1 MKGLLTIWLF
11 VALSLSFASCKVSSK
26 GKSGKNITIKD
37 GSNLTSVD
45 RVITEELLT
54 SMLRARIIDATK
66 YSISNGFSSDYC
78 FLVDLGIASGKNRFF
93 VYDMKKDAVIFSGL
107 VAHGSCNT
115 HYLDNARF
123 SNKPNSGCTSIGKY
137 KVGAAYKGEFGKSY
151 RLYGLDSTNSN
162 AYKRDIVLHSF
173 GPIPDQEI
181 YPKLLNNSFGCPMV
195 SRSFLE
201 RVSLIIDQSEK
212 PILLW
217 IFQSNPTGST
227 AAN

>member
-1 MKGLLTIWLF
+1 MKGLLTIWLIL
-11 VALSLSFASCKVSSK
+11 ALSLSFTSCKIFSK
-26 GKSGKNITIKD
+26 GKSGQNITIKD
-37 GSNLTSVD
+37 SSNLTSVD

-54 SMLRARIIDATK
+54 SMLRTRLIDASK
-66 YSISNGFSSDYC
+66 YSIANGFSSDYC
-78 FLVDLGIASGKNRFF
+78 FLVDMSISSGKNRFF

-115 HYLDNARF
+115 HYLENARF
-123 SNKPNSGCTSIGKY
+123 SNKANSGCSSIGKY
-137 KVGAAYKGEFGKSY
+137 KVGASYRGEFGKSY

-181 YPKLLNNSFGCPMV
+181 YPRMLNNSFGCPMV

-201 RVSLIIDQSEK
+201 RLSLIIDQSEK

-217 IFQSNPTGST
+217 IFQSTQTGST

>member
-1 MKGLLTIWLF
+1 MKGLLTIWLY
-11 VALSLSFASCKVSSK
+11 VALSLSFTSCKVSSK

-37 GSNLTSVD
+37 SSHLTSVD
-45 RVITEELLT
+45 KVITEELLT
-54 SMLRARIIDATK
+54 SMLRTRIIDATK

-78 FLVDLGIASGKNRFF
+78 FLVDLGISSGKNRFF
-93 VYDMKKDAVIFSGL
+93 VYDMKNDAVIFSGL

-137 KVGAAYKGEFGKSY
+137 KIGAAYKGEFGKSY

-217 IFQSNPTGST
+217 IFQSNLTGST